1 VPIATSLSGGLD
13 SSSIVA
19 ILSKLDRLKHKAFIH
34 SFSGSFLD
42 ECEFANLVATST
54 STPTSEVTANDG
66 DGIEKDIDDILYHF
80 ESVYGGMPDAPF
92 RIYREQNKQGYK
104 ISMDGHG
111 ADEMLAGYPWYL
123 DALLKDI
130 PLYKPLSILKVI
142 RHQRSLSKESTS
154 LFTVLLRMVFDRL
167 PALFKSVLKAILRR
181 QSLHVIKPRHKYIPS
196 GFSHLRKQL
205 YIDFNYTVLPR
216 ILKNFDAVSM
226 ANSVEVRMPF
236 LDYRLVQYVFS
247 LPDEDLLHHGWTKY
261 ILRQSMN
268 DLLHDKVNWRKDK
281 IGFNSPVADLM
292 SGDLKQW
299 TIDAINHSDESLF
312 TKQDLTREF
321 ETEILDNPNWN
332 GALSFWKKVNALK
345 IIEIYKGKKSHA

>member
-1 VPIATSLSGGLD
+1 
-13 SSSIVA
+13 
-19 ILSKLDRLKHKAFIH
+19 
-34 SFSGSFLD
+34 
-42 ECEFANLVATST
+42 
-54 STPTSEVTANDG
+54 
-66 DGIEKDIDDILYHF
+66 
-80 ESVYGGMPDAPF
+80 
-92 RIYREQNKQGYK
+92 
-104 ISMDGHG
+104 
-111 ADEMLAGYPWYL
+111 
-123 DALLKDI
+123 
-130 PLYKPLSILKVI
+130 
-142 RHQRSLSKESTS
+142 
-154 LFTVLLRMVFDRL
+154 
-167 PALFKSVLKAILRR
+167 
-181 QSLHVIKPRHKYIPS
+181 LHVIKPLHKYIPS

-268 DLLHDKVNWRKDK
+268 DFLHDKVNWRKDK

-299 TIDAINHSDESLF
+299 TIDAINHTDESLF

-345 IIEIYKGKKSHA
+345 IIEIYKEKKSYA